1 MDIKNSFEIG
11 EILYLKHDIEQLPR
25 MVTGIKINPYDITYE
40 VISGIEVSNHYD
52 FELSKEKTIY

>member
-11 EILYLKHDIEQLPR
+11 QIVYLKHDIEQLPR
-25 MVTGIKINPYDITYE
+25 MITGIKINTYDITYE

-52 FELSKEKTIY
+52 IELSKEKIVY